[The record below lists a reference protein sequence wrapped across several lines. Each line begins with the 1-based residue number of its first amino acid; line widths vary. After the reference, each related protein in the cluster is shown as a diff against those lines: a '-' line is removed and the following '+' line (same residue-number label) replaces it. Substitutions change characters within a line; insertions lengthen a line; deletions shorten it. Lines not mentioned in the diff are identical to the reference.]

1 MPVINSYI
9 HAGSAAPPTGN
20 LLAGVSVD
28 SAVFASLN
36 TITRGRHAASFQAVS
51 SEANLSTQTLSFNT
65 LATSTQHSKRLLV
78 FTIGVN
84 YGSSGNITSVS
95 YGGSSCTRAIGTAST
110 ADKGSTEIWYVTLPN
125 NPANNN
131 LIVTAN
137 QVIQKISVTRE
148 VLLNMISNAPNDTAI
163 VKKNSDQ
170 SVQFNMRH
178 PSNGVSF
185 LGSAFWWSGNSAGN
199 GTYPIGGAT
208 KTNQDFG
215 DAGLE
220 FLTNQAIYVSA
231 TQTNGK
237 EWGNLLNGPGSP
249 DNEMC
254 GASWQ

>member
-1 MPVINSYI
+1 MPVINSFVDSG
-9 HAGSAAPPTGN
+9 APAPPTGN
-20 LLAGVSVD
+20 LLAGMSVD
-28 SAVFASLN
+28 SSVSASLN
-36 TITRGRHAASFQAVS
+36 TITRGRHVASFQAVS

-65 LATSTQHSKRLLV
+65 LDVTTQHSKRLLV

-84 YGSSGNITSVS
+84 YGSGGSITSVS
-95 YGGSSCTRAIGTAST
+95 YGGNSCSRAIGTASSS
-110 ADKGSTEIWYVTLPN
+110 DKGSAEIWYVVVAT
-125 NPANNN
+125 NPSNNN
-131 LIVTAN
+131 LVVTAN
-137 QVIQKISVTRE
+137 QIIQKISVTRE
-148 VLLNMISNAPNDTAI
+148 VLLNMVSTTPNDTAI
-163 VKKNSDQ
+163 IKRNSDK

-185 LGSAFWWSGNSAGN
+185 LGSAFWWGGNSDAN

-208 KTNQDFG
+208 KTNQNFG
-215 DAGLE
+215 SAGLE
-220 FLTNQAIYVSA
+220 FLANQAVYVSA